1 MSEVYRKIGSLVM
14 AFLVLFSTMSFS
26 MDMHFCGDMLVDF
39 KLFQEADTCQMAMN
53 MPSMDMAG
61 DDTDMQCCSDVEVL
75 VPGQDN
81 LQLSFDD
88 FSFEQQSFIVAF
100 TITYSNLFIGV
111 DKHPIPFKEY
121 SPPLLIRDV
130 QVLDQTFLI

>member
-1 MSEVYRKIGSLVM
+1 M

-39 KLFQEADTCQMAMN
+39 KLFQEADSCQMAMD
-53 MPSMDMAG
+53 MPSMDMTG
-61 DDTDMQCCSDVEVL
+61 DDTEMECCSDVELL
-75 VPGQDN
+75 VPGQDD

-88 FSFEQQSFIVAF
+88 LSFEQQTFIVAF
-100 TITYSNLFIGV
+100 TITYSNLFLGI
-111 DKHPIPFKEY
+111 DKHSTPFEEY

-130 QVLDQTFLI
+130 QILDQTFLI

>member
-1 MSEVYRKIGSLVM
+1 M
-14 AFLVLFSTMSFS
+14 ALLVLFSTMSFS

-53 MPSMDMAG
+53 MTSMDMAG
-61 DDTDMQCCSDVEVL
+61 EDMDMQCCSDVELL
-75 VPGQDN
+75 VTGQED
-81 LQLSFDD
+81 LQLSFDEL
-88 FSFEQQSFIVAF
+88 SLEQQSFIVAF
-100 TITYSNLFIGV
+100 TIAYSNVFIGI

-130 QVLDQTFLI
+130 QLLDQTFLI

>member
-1 MSEVYRKIGSLVM
+1 M

-39 KLFQEADTCQMAMN
+39 KLFQEADSCQMAMD
-53 MPSMDMAG
+53 MPSMDMVG
-61 DDTDMQCCSDVEVL
+61 DDMEMQCCSDVELL
-75 VPGQDN
+75 VPGQDD

-88 FSFEQQSFIVAF
+88 LSFEQQTFIVAF
-100 TITYSNLFIGV
+100 TITYSNLFLGI
-111 DKHPIPFKEY
+111 DQHPTPLKEY
-121 SPPLLIRDV
+121 SPPILIRDV